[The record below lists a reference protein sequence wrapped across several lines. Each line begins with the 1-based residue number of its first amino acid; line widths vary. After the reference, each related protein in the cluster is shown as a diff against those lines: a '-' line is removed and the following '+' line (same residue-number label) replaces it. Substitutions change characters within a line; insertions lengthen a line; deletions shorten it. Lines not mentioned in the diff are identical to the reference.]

1 MESERPGRASQEQ
14 RARGFSLI
22 ELITVIGILGI
33 LAAIAIQ
40 VIGRYREQAYDARA
54 MHDLANAVNAEEAY
68 YATFQSYVTFSA
80 IGPSNVSVPGVVVS
94 GTVALDMT
102 GGTDS
107 FEGTAVST
115 SGTGKVF
122 RYDSI
127 TDTFVNQ

>member
-1 MESERPGRASQEQ
+1 MELERRARTPQ
-14 RARGFSLI
+14 AACRGFSLV
-22 ELITVIGILGI
+22 ELIIVIGIVGI

-40 VIGRYREQAYDARA
+40 VVGRYRQQAYDARA

-68 YATFQSYVTFSA
+68 YATYQTYVTFSA
-80 IGPSNVSVPGVVVS
+80 VGPSTVAVPGVVVS

-102 GGTDS
+102 GGSES
-107 FEGTAVST
+107 FEGSAVST

-127 TDTFVNQ
+127 TDTFVN